1 MLMPKKVK
9 MKNKKKKGEDFHED
23 GPEKKPDKEDYEG
36 LREES
41 DEGEGFSDFE
51 DEGL

>member
-9 MKNKKKKGEDFHED
+9 MKNKKKKGEDLSKEE
-23 GPEKKPDKEDYEG
+23 PEEESDDVG
-36 LREES
+36 FREES

-51 DEGL
+51 D